1 MTQLVRQPDFAQEEL
16 DRQRDQA
23 LDGLRVA
30 LSQPGP
36 IASAV
41 VARAVYGDAPY
52 GDPGGGTLDSLPTI
66 DRDAVASF
74 HARNWQ
80 PSGASL
86 VFSGDIDPE
95 TAFALAQQAFGDWT
109 GQGVV
114 AAADIDAAGAPV
126 QPRVIVVDLP
136 GSGQAAVSVAGRA
149 ISRTDED
156 YFRLLVGNAVMGG
169 GYSARLNREIRIERG
184 LSYGAG
190 SSFAARQDEGY
201 VVASTQTRNDAAA
214 EVVSLILAEITRLSA
229 ELATDDEM
237 GPRRA
242 TLVGGFARSLETVD
256 GLGGAVA
263 SLANYGL
270 PMSELEAYAPNVRGV
285 TPEQI
290 RAFAAESLQP
300 GGFSIVIVGDSA
312 QFIDAIRAAHPNV
325 EVIPASELDLDTA
338 ALR

>member
-1 MTQLVRQPDFAQEEL
+1 
-16 DRQRDQA
+16 
-23 LDGLRVA
+23 
-30 LSQPGP
+30 
-36 IASAV
+36 
-41 VARAVYGDAPY
+41 
-52 GDPGGGTLDSLPTI
+52 
-66 DRDAVASF
+66 
-74 HARNWQ
+74 
-80 PSGASL
+80 
-86 VFSGDIDPE
+86 
-95 TAFALAQQAFGDWT
+95 
-109 GQGVV
+109 
-114 AAADIDAAGAPV
+114 
-126 QPRVIVVDLP
+126 
-136 GSGQAAVSVAGRA
+136 
-149 ISRTDED
+149 
-156 YFRLLVGNAVMGG
+156 MGG

-290 RAFAAESLQP
+290 RAFAAENLQP

-325 EVIPASELDLDTA
+325 EVIPASELDLDSA